1 MGASFIRNV
10 IFDLGGVMIN
20 YNPRQFIADMGYDK
34 ALGDEV
40 CNAIFYDSVWADMD
54 RGIYTHYTQALP
66 VFIEH
71 HPQLEKEIRAFFHP
85 LWYDVYTLKEDTERI
100 LYNWV
105 YEKGLNIYI
114 LSNYS
119 SDGFAYVEKKYPF
132 FKKARGYVVSAYE
145 KCVKPEERIYRIL
158 LDRYG
163 LKPEESVFID
173 DFDVNVQGALAVG
186 MNSFVFKN
194 PEDAKARLIEM
205 GV

>member
-1 MGASFIRNV
+1 MSKIRNV

-40 CNAIFYDSVWADMD
+40 CNAIFFDPVWGDMD
-54 RGIYTHYTQALP
+54 RGIYTHYTEALP

-85 LWYDVYTLKEDTERI
+85 LWYDVYTLKENTERI

-119 SDGFAYVEKKYPF
+119 ADGFAYIEKKYPF
-132 FKKARGYVVSAYE
+132 FRKARGYVVSAYE

-158 LDRYG
+158 LERFS
-163 LKPEESVFID
+163 LKAEECVFID
-173 DFDVNVQGALAVG
+173 DLPVNLEGAGAVG
-186 MNSFVFKN
+186 INGILFTGPEEAKN
-194 PEDAKARLIEM
+194 ALIDM